1 MIKLVLYLIVLPLVI
16 YAVDGVNI
24 NFIFKKNKIYQARI
38 FYILIV
44 FSMSYLISNFL
55 YDLLY
60 ITK

>member
-44 FSMSYLISNFL
+44 FFFFYLISNFL

-60 ITK
+60 VIE

>member
-1 MIKLVLYLIVLPLVI
+1 MIKLVLYLIVLHLVI

-60 ITK
+60 VIE